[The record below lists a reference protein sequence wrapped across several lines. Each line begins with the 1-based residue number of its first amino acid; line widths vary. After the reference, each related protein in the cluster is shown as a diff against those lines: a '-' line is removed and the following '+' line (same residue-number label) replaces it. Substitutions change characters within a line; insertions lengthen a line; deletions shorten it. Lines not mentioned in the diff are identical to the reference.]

1 MKKYISTASIAIL
14 AMTTNISLADDGD
27 LLDIFNVGTTLENTT
42 VEFNFL
48 TNNPGQITGISG
60 NVNGET
66 AIFSSTNP
74 FINDDGSSLGLG
86 TISLDTTAGSN
97 KGTLNIT
104 SSSGD
109 IIGANAGDTLSIQG
123 TLDTIAIDVTL
134 IRPDENG
141 NSASGELY
149 GHNYTI
155 KLDAG
160 KTIEGFDLDNDNV
173 NLYKG
178 DQLLYSG
185 LLADI
190 DKVKA
195 ASILAN
201 FEVVN
206 QGQLATLT
214 SQGTSIQ
221 TVTSLVSSGI
231 SDRSGLGIFT
241 NSGGLG
247 GFFSAPASSGSS
259 STSDDT
265 DSITNSY
272 RNSSA
277 GASGFSASAN
287 RLKYGGWTLGG
298 YNYNKVEN
306 NIGTFKSHS
315 FSGLAGGH
323 LVLDEIYLAGLALG
337 YQNVDVNMDGV
348 NSGSDSSAFVASPYF
363 AARLMDGA
371 IVPELTLIYSDINLE
386 TTRASTITGKTDGKR
401 MGGRAGLSY
410 NAKINEQLALK
421 TSSGIMAGY
430 DEYDAFTESDGT
442 SVDKIKAGVAILDAG
457 ITASYSYTDTL
468 EFFAGINAKLDL
480 SDDIL
485 KEAIV
490 SEFGNSGVE
499 LNAGTTFI
507 ASPNMKL
514 NLNSVVSM
522 GENKAFGYG
531 GSLSAQFS
539 F

>member
-1 MKKYISTASIAIL
+1 MRKYLSATSIAVL
-14 AMTTNISLADDGD
+14 AMSTNISLADDGD
-27 LLDIFNVGTTLENTT
+27 LLDIFNVGTTFENTT
-42 VEFNFL
+42 AEFDTL
-48 TNNPGQITGISG
+48 TNNTGQITGISG
-60 NVNGET
+60 TVNGET

-74 FINDDGSSLGLG
+74 FMNDDGSSLGLG

-97 KGTLNIT
+97 KGTLEIT

-109 IIGANAGDTLSIQG
+109 IIDANVGDTLSIQG
-123 TLDTIAIDVTL
+123 SLDTIAIDGTL

-141 NSASGELY
+141 SSALGQLY

-155 KLDAG
+155 KLDTG
-160 KTIEGFDLDNDNV
+160 KTIEGFDADNDNV

-185 LLADI
+185 LLGDI

-195 ASILAN
+195 AAILAN
-201 FEVVN
+201 FEMIN
-206 QGQLATLT
+206 QGQIATLA
-214 SQGTSIQ
+214 SQGA
-221 TVTSLVSSGI
+221 SLQAATNIVSTGM
-231 SDRSGLGIFT
+231 GGA
-241 NSGGLG
+241 GLG
-247 GFFSAPASSGSS
+247 GFFNAAPASGSS
-259 STSDDT
+259 SSASDDSNT
-265 DSITNSY
+265 ITSSY
-272 RNSSA
+272 RNASA
-277 GASGFSASAN
+277 GTSGFAASAN

-298 YNYNKVEN
+298 YNFNKVEN

-371 IVPELTLIYSDINLE
+371 IVPELTLIYSHINLE
-386 TTRASTITGKTDGKR
+386 TTRASTIKGETDGKR
-401 MGGRAGLSY
+401 IGGRAGLSY
-410 NAKINEQLALK
+410 NAKISEQLALK

-457 ITASYSYTDTL
+457 ITASYNYTDTL
-468 EFFAGINAKLDL
+468 QFFAGLNAKLDL
-480 SDDIL
+480 SDNIL
-485 KEAIV
+485 KEAII

-522 GENKAFGYG
+522 GENEAVGYG
-531 GSLSAQFS
+531 GSASAQFS